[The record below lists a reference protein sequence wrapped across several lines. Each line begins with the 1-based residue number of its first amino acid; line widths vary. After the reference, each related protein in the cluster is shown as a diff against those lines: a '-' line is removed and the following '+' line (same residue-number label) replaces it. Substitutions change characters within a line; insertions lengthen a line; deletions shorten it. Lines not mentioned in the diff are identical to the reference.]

1 MKIHS
6 DVLTADDVHAA
17 AAKARRTHMQ
27 DIYIDDLLT
36 GGSRSRARRIE
47 LHCNAENGR
56 YATNS
61 GTYGAN
67 GYNRAASWSAW
78 GYFIAE
84 LFVIDP
90 EAIVGQYNGLADY
103 HATCNK
109 YQPQGYK
116 TPEARAFLA
125 VCPLPTDNAGCDR
138 CGMNDREP
146 DSKLCSA
153 CAA

>member
-6 DVLTADDVHAA
+6 DVLTGEDVYAA
-17 AAKARRTHMQ
+17 AAKARGTHGQ
-27 DIYIDDLLT
+27 DIYIDELST

-47 LHCNAENGR
+47 LLCNAESGR

-84 LFVIDP
+84 LFLLDP
-90 EAIVGQYNGLADY
+90 KATIGVYNGLAAF
-103 HATCNK
+103 HRTCNA

-125 VCPLPTDNAGCDR
+125 VCPYEPTGVVA
-138 CGMNDREP
+138 
-146 DSKLCSA
+146 
-153 CAA
+153 